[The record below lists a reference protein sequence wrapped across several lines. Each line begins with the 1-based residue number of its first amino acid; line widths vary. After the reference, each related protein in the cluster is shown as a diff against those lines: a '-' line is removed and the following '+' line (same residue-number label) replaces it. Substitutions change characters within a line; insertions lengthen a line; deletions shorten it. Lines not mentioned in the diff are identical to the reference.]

1 VLASPRLRRR
11 LRWAAVLAVAAA
23 AAVAAIVA
31 MPGGRERPPERLRA
45 APPGSQ
51 PVEQREVPLTRGT
64 RRAIDAT
71 LAHYLP
77 AAVGR
82 RDPALAWSLSGPAL
96 REAAPRSKWLA
107 GELPVYPYPFRVERR
122 YEWRP
127 MFTYRDRVGFD
138 LLLQPRR
145 GVDRGAIAVAVDMVR
160 RGNRWQVDSWYP
172 TAVFSSPTEK
182 PWVTGAPD
190 FAAGGSTADQYEA
203 GKFERQRLDALW
215 LLLPGALLGAG
226 ALAACIAWTVVALR
240 RRRRATAAY
249 GAPAGLPPLP
259 NAARRLR

>member
-1 VLASPRLRRR
+1 M
-11 LRWAAVLAVAAA
+11 AVLAVAVVAA
-23 AAVAAIVA
+23 AAAISA

-51 PVEQREVPLTRGT
+51 PVDEREVPLTRAT
-64 RRAIDAT
+64 RRSIDAT
-71 LAHYLP
+71 LARYLP

-96 REAAPRSKWLA
+96 RAAVPRSKWIA
-107 GELPVYPYPFRVERR
+107 GDLPVYPYPFRVERR

-127 MFTYRDRVGFD
+127 MFTYRDRMGFD

-160 RGNRWQVDSWYP
+160 RGDRWLVDSWYP
-172 TAVFSSPTEK
+172 TAVFSSPSEK

-215 LLLPGALLGAG
+215 LLLPGAVLAAG
-226 ALAACIAWTVVALR
+226 VLAACLVGAVALLR
-240 RRRRATAAY
+240 RRKRVAAAY
-249 GAPAGLPPLP
+249 AAMPAGLPPLP
-259 NAARRLR
+259 EAARRRLQ

>member
-1 VLASPRLRRR
+1 
-11 LRWAAVLAVAAA
+11 
-23 AAVAAIVA
+23 

-51 PVEQREVPLTRGT
+51 PVDEREVTLTRAT
-64 RRAIDAT
+64 RRSIDAT
-71 LAHYLP
+71 LARYLP

-96 REAAPRSKWLA
+96 RAAVPRSRWL
-107 GELPVYPYPFRVERR
+107 GGDLPVYPYPFRVERR

-127 MFTYRDRVGFD
+127 AFTYRDRVGFD
-138 LLLQPRR
+138 LLLQPKR

-160 RGNRWQVDSWYP
+160 RGDRWLVDSWYP

-190 FAAGGSTADQYEA
+190 FAAGGYTGDQYEA

-215 LLLPGALLGAG
+215 LLLPAVVLGAG
-226 ALAACIAWTVVALR
+226 VLAACSWWTLMVVR
-240 RRRRATAAY
+240 RRRRGAAAY
-249 GAPAGLPPLP
+249 GRVPRGLPPLP
-259 NAARRLR
+259 DAARRRLQ